1 MPTPKFDPSD
11 EVAKVD
17 QEFSAIVKQADELSS
32 HSEKRIKEL
41 KSELES
47 VQAEKARIWADQ
59 IFEAMLLHLC
69 QCLRLGLHWHPCR
82 SGCLGGG
89 LQGGS
94 DLTLFLSA
102 SAHVTCTGSYM
113 GCTDEHCTGCA

>member
-32 HSEKRIKEL
+32 HSEKRITEL

-47 VQAEKARIWADQ
+47 VQAEKVRLGSPTPGVL
-59 IFEAMLLHLC
+59 MPLHL
-69 QCLRLGLHWHPCR
+69 R
-82 SGCLGGG
+82 
-89 LQGGS
+89 
-94 DLTLFLSA
+94 
-102 SAHVTCTGSYM
+102 
-113 GCTDEHCTGCA
+113 